1 MRIIVEILVK
11 IVRYFRNIS
20 VDDLCAELNTKLG
33 FEFDFRLYNTQE
45 FYHFLYYY
53 CSESIYINF
62 MSGIFIAEARHP
74 LLREERRKLDVC
86 TQQNN
91 SGYLR

>member
-1 MRIIVEILVK
+1 MK

-20 VDDLCAELNTKLG
+20 VDDLCSELNTKLG
-33 FEFDFRLYNTQE
+33 FEFEFRIFNAQE

-62 MSGIFIAEARHP
+62 MSGIFIAEAKFQAPRY
-74 LLREERRKLDVC
+74 EERRRNDLRPLR
-86 TQQNN
+86 QEN
-91 SGYLR
+91 SGSFR